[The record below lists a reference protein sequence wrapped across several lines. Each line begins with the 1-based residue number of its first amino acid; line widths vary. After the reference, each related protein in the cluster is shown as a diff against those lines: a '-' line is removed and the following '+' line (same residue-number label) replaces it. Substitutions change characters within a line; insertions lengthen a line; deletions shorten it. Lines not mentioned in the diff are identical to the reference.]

1 MKKNKKEKETKRCK
15 NNLDTRERAIRVRRG
30 GLSDKCVLWVM
41 KSRWGAFVPSTT
53 TYWSCISV
61 YTLTRFQRSDR
72 ENRGNEGDG
81 KRMTGDRQTDRGN
94 TGRRNLSCENTN
106 GYINATW
113 KDIRSRERTGRI
125 VDNNQWSLGIRWFKD
140 ESQLFRSF
148 KSLHLFIKLM
158 YMMYLL
164 FCGSLIQSLDKY
176 WRRRNSR
183 MSVKYW
189 WRAIEDYKYFQ
200 NLKKNWEKAVW
211 NYCFNLNALKIKI
224 FIIHSELSES
234 FFNFWVNHPLLLQ
247 DFQFNLWIQI
257 VRIK

>member
-1 MKKNKKEKETKRCK
+1 MPDEVGNVSKSRSALINSRRASWKSVEPVGKSEEDGHREKSIAWARIYALLRKEKKKKLYRLKKNKKEKETKRCK

-125 VDNNQWSLGIRWFKD
+125 VDNTSDRWDRIRLFKN

-148 KSLHLFIKLM
+148 KSL
-158 YMMYLL
+158 
-164 FCGSLIQSLDKY
+164 
-176 WRRRNSR
+176 
-183 MSVKYW
+183 
-189 WRAIEDYKYFQ
+189 
-200 NLKKNWEKAVW
+200 NL
-211 NYCFNLNALKIKI
+211 
-224 FIIHSELSES
+224 
-234 FFNFWVNHPLLLQ
+234 
-247 DFQFNLWIQI
+247 
-257 VRIK
+257 